1 SVEISDLNAQLQE
14 KVFVITTL
22 KIDLRKLK
30 GKDIVD
36 NAAQVSNATTIAPG
50 MFKIDPVILAPRDK
64 NNRETHIYYLKH
76 TMEQAAILREIVEQA
91 KSLNPLDNASYTAC
105 KYVKLIQELLGYIR
119 DTCPDILKP
128 SDKLITVTPK
138 NNVKKVRFFEP
149 LTSSN
154 NTQHV
159 ESSKTSDSNI
169 HVLSSTRVKCS
180 TSTCRSQPTSNKRN
194 DRILQPSSS
203 NIKNTVEAQPRKV
216 DKKNRVVETICNA
229 NVKQTMLNA
238 NSQLIC
244 VTYMALKLMA
254 KAFQLN
260 NTTPTNNNQRS
271 SSNTCYSQMLMVDD
285 NVGNQNQ
292 NGLSV
297 VLGFAN
303 QHRNGN
309 VVAARAEGNSN
320 GINRN
325 LIRCYNCQG
334 EVHYASNCT
343 VKPRKKD
350 AAYLQT
356 QLPIAQKEEA
366 RIQLNS
372 EEFDFMAI
380 AGAYDEIE
388 EVNVNCTL
396 KDNLQQAS
404 TTGTQTDNA
413 PIYDSDRLAKKYT
426 ELIEPIP
433 EPHQV
438 QQNGSNVISEVSSVE
453 QFGGTVEQHPV
464 TVEETRAYFESL
476 YNNLAIEVEKVNT
489 VNRKLRE
496 KKHDPPSVYDSEEIL
511 ELAQES
517 HLKMKQLN
525 KEIKP
530 ANYTKINHLSGVFVS
545 QTAKSREEFYF
556 SNTPKTANVSKS
568 ISIPNEEFSDDTTPS
583 VTRKFLNEKQPNLFE
598 TSNLLKEADESL
610 TKHKALELEIER
622 LLRAVVSQDIMSIMQ
637 SNSVADTSNL

>member
-1 SVEISDLNAQLQE
+1 MQNP
-14 KVFVITTL
+14 
-22 KIDLRKLK
+22 
-30 GKDIVD
+30 KDI
-36 NAAQVSNATTIAPG
+36 SNPTT
-50 MFKIDPVILAPRDK
+50 V
-64 NNRETHIYYLKH
+64 
-76 TMEQAAILREIVEQA
+76 
-91 KSLNPLDNASYTAC
+91 LD
-105 KYVKLIQELLGYIR
+105 
-119 DTCPDILKP
+119 
-128 SDKLITVTPK
+128 
-138 NNVKKVRFFEP
+138 
-149 LTSSN
+149 
-154 NTQHV
+154 
-159 ESSKTSDSNI
+159 
-169 HVLSSTRVKCS
+169 
-180 TSTCRSQPTSNKRN
+180 
-194 DRILQPSSS
+194 
-203 NIKNTVEAQPRKV
+203 
-216 DKKNRVVETICNA
+216 
-229 NVKQTMLNA
+229 
-238 NSQLIC
+238 
-244 VTYMALKLMA
+244 MALKLMA

-413 PIYDSDRLAKKYT
+413 PIYDSDRLAKVHHSENCYDNNIFNMFTQEEKYT

-464 TVEETRAYFESL
+464 TVEET
-476 YNNLAIEVEKVNT
+476 
-489 VNRKLRE
+489 
-496 KKHDPPSVYDSEEIL
+496 
-511 ELAQES
+511 
-517 HLKMKQLN
+517 
-525 KEIKP
+525 
-530 ANYTKINHLSGVFVS
+530 
-545 QTAKSREEFYF
+545 
-556 SNTPKTANVSKS
+556 
-568 ISIPNEEFSDDTTPS
+568 
-583 VTRKFLNEKQPNLFE
+583 
-598 TSNLLKEADESL
+598 
-610 TKHKALELEIER
+610 
-622 LLRAVVSQDIMSIMQ
+622 
-637 SNSVADTSNL
+637 